1 MISKILSYGLFA
13 IGWLTV
19 GTPGLASTAKI
30 QTDRQETFVASA
42 ALTVNEWVAQIES
55 TEIAAITDIQVSEA
69 AEGIT
74 ITLISNQP
82 LSAGALRVS
91 GNALIAEIP
100 NATLSLADE
109 AAAEQFEPAEG
120 IALVQT
126 SALADGGVQIA
137 ITGTDAPPD
146 VQVGSATG
154 NLVLSV
160 VPGVAQLGSTD
171 DTIQLTVTGDLDEGY
186 NPGNASITRLDTPIL
201 DTPAS
206 VQVIPRDVFE
216 AQGADE
222 FADALR
228 SAAGVVSSNG
238 PNDNFNNVT
247 IRGFDIDLNYLQN
260 GISEGANIL
269 QPPRDLN
276 NVERLEILSGPASIV
291 GGQISPG
298 GIINVVTKQPLSTP
312 FYELSASYGS
322 FNSYEGAFDIS
333 GPLNEQNTVGY
344 RLNASLYNS
353 DTFIDVDDVD
363 INRFSVAPVLSWQI
377 SEDTKISFEGLYL
390 DSETPQRTTLPA
402 AGTVLE
408 NPNGEVPRNQF
419 IGEPSFDGNNREY
432 LRIGYDLEH
441 RFNDDWAVRHA
452 FNYSNYQLDQREAF
466 VNGLEDDFRTID
478 RSGDLFQDNIN
489 TYQTTAYITGEFET
503 GPVGHRLLAGID
515 YFFQE
520 DFFDFEFFEIEP
532 IDLFD
537 PVFTGLGAT
546 IPDSQGSFRNTN
558 DGVGIYLQDQLSF
571 FEDRLRVVL
580 GGRFDFVGSASADRL
595 ADTPEE
601 SQGDSAFSPTVGILY
616 KPVENVS
623 LYGSFSRSFEQVTGR
638 SATNELFE
646 PSRGTQYEVGA
657 KADFLDGRLSTTLAL
672 FDLTQSNVLT
682 VDLDEPAFDTQA
694 GEQRS
699 RGIELST
706 RGEILSG
713 WDVIASYTYTD
724 AEVSEDNSIPVGN
737 QLSNV
742 PENAASL
749 WTQYTIPDGDLEGLG
764 FGLGL
769 FYVGEREGD
778 LDNSFQ
784 LPSYFRTDAA
794 LTYQRD
800 NFNIG
805 LNVKNLFDV
814 RYFESADD
822 DLRVS
827 PAEPFNLQLS
837 LSYSF

>member
-126 SALADGGVQIA
+126 SAVADGGVQIA

-298 GIINVVTKQPLSTP
+298 GIIYVVTKQPLSTH
-312 FYELSASYGS
+312 FYEL
-322 FNSYEGAFDIS
+322 
-333 GPLNEQNTVGY
+333 
-344 RLNASLYNS
+344 
-353 DTFIDVDDVD
+353 
-363 INRFSVAPVLSWQI
+363 
-377 SEDTKISFEGLYL
+377 
-390 DSETPQRTTLPA
+390 
-402 AGTVLE
+402 
-408 NPNGEVPRNQF
+408 
-419 IGEPSFDGNNREY
+419 
-432 LRIGYDLEH
+432 
-441 RFNDDWAVRHA
+441 
-452 FNYSNYQLDQREAF
+452 
-466 VNGLEDDFRTID
+466 
-478 RSGDLFQDNIN
+478 
-489 TYQTTAYITGEFET
+489 
-503 GPVGHRLLAGID
+503 
-515 YFFQE
+515 
-520 DFFDFEFFEIEP
+520 
-532 IDLFD
+532 
-537 PVFTGLGAT
+537 
-546 IPDSQGSFRNTN
+546 
-558 DGVGIYLQDQLSF
+558 
-571 FEDRLRVVL
+571 
-580 GGRFDFVGSASADRL
+580 
-595 ADTPEE
+595 
-601 SQGDSAFSPTVGILY
+601 
-616 KPVENVS
+616 
-623 LYGSFSRSFEQVTGR
+623 
-638 SATNELFE
+638 
-646 PSRGTQYEVGA
+646 
-657 KADFLDGRLSTTLAL
+657 
-672 FDLTQSNVLT
+672 
-682 VDLDEPAFDTQA
+682 
-694 GEQRS
+694 
-699 RGIELST
+699 
-706 RGEILSG
+706 
-713 WDVIASYTYTD
+713 
-724 AEVSEDNSIPVGN
+724 
-737 QLSNV
+737 
-742 PENAASL
+742 
-749 WTQYTIPDGDLEGLG
+749 
-764 FGLGL
+764 
-769 FYVGEREGD
+769 
-778 LDNSFQ
+778 
-784 LPSYFRTDAA
+784 
-794 LTYQRD
+794 
-800 NFNIG
+800 
-805 LNVKNLFDV
+805 
-814 RYFESADD
+814 
-822 DLRVS
+822 
-827 PAEPFNLQLS
+827 
-837 LSYSF
+837 